1 MNCSQARDNLAGLLY
16 DDLPG
21 GIKADL
27 KNHLAGC
34 AGCRQEYQSLEAVRR
49 LLGSSAAPEI
59 RINLPQLYRQAAER
73 QERRLRRWRRTAALV
88 TAAAALFAFF
98 AFGLRLEARIETHQL
113 VLRWGSPPPVADVQG
128 PVLPAVTSPA
138 PELPKE
144 VPSNRSAEEQLQLLS
159 RLIHALVDDL
169 QALERQERED
179 SYQFQARLQAVQ
191 QQSVRRCADLQ
202 RSIDG
207 LYLLSHKGE

>member
-1 MNCSQARDNLAGLLY
+1 MNCSQVRDNLAGLLY
-16 DDLPG
+16 GDLPG
-21 GIKADL
+21 SLKADL
-27 KNHLAGC
+27 QNHLAGC
-34 AGCRQEYQSLEAVRR
+34 AGCRQEYQALEAVRR
-49 LLGSSAAPEI
+49 LLGRPATPEV
-59 RINLPQLYRQAAER
+59 RVNLPQLYRQAAER

-98 AFGLRLEARIETHQL
+98 AFGLRLEARIETYQL
-113 VLRWGSPPPVADVQG
+113 VLRWGSPPPAPEGQG
-128 PVLPAVTSPA
+128 ASLPAATTPA

-159 RLIHALVDDL
+159 KLIHALVDDL
-169 QALERQERED
+169 QALERRGRED